1 MREIREPSDAP
12 ALLRTVRERGGHGSV
27 LGLALVLGLFGRV
40 TEAAAAD
47 RDSTP
52 RRTAS
57 LEPPTRLPERDDVRP
72 TPAETPKPS
81 EPPAPPYSIPWS
93 LRPAAVPNVVRLDT
107 GFAVR
112 ESDGTANPATPSTVM
127 ATTLGLGL
135 RITGDFGVLA
145 KAALVQRFDA
155 SPNGTAFANPS
166 IGALYAPKLAK
177 GLRAG
182 IFAGIVLPIGTSGST
197 ETGAD
202 VRSLLRVAG
211 AARGAMDNSLFA
223 VSYATL
229 PLGLGLS
236 YVDHGLT
243 AQVEATGFL
252 QVRTRGET
260 WDKEPSRG
268 ALTAAAHVGYAI
280 FPWLLPSVELRHQR
294 WLSTPAPVVATPA
307 SRDTSTIAFGLRTAI
322 PMGAHVLLRPGVAYS
337 EPLDQPLVK
346 SGTHIVQLDV
356 PVVFR

>member
-1 MREIREPSDAP
+1 MQTS
-12 ALLRTVRERGGHGSV
+12 RERIDTSCTFLNRGPIV
-27 LGLALVLGLFGRV
+27 GLTLVLGLFGSV

-47 RDSTP
+47 RDPTS

-57 LEPPTRLPERDDVRP
+57 LEAPSHLPERDEVRP
-72 TPAETPKPS
+72 ASS
-81 EPPAPPYSIPWS
+81 ESTNATEAPAPPYSIPWS

-107 GFAVR
+107 GFALR
-112 ESDGTANPATPSTVM
+112 ESDGTANPTTPSTVM
-127 ATTLGLGL
+127 ATTLGFGL
-135 RITGDFGVLA
+135 RITGDFGLLA
-145 KAALVQRFDA
+145 KAALVQRFDSSA
-155 SPNGTAFANPS
+155 NATAFSNPS

-182 IFAGIVLPIGTSGST
+182 IFTGIVLPVGTSGT
-197 ETGAD
+197 AETGAD
-202 VRSLLRVAG
+202 LRQLMRVAG

-252 QVRTRGET
+252 QLRTRGAT
-260 WDKEPSRG
+260 WDAEPSRG

-294 WLSTPAPVVATPA
+294 WLSTPAPVVANPA
-307 SRDTSTIAFGLRTAI
+307 SRDTSTVAFGLRTAI
-322 PMGAHVLLRPGVAYS
+322 PMGPHLLLRPGVAYS

-346 SGTHIVQLDV
+346 SGTHMVQLDV